1 MSWDTS
7 DPMVGEK
14 VYIQLMGGDEEL
26 ATVLAVSTSTCNIRV
41 VDADGEVLVGNQ
53 WEPAA

>member
-1 MSWDTS
+1 MSWNTN

-14 VYIQLMGGDEEL
+14 VYIQTGYENDEI
-26 ATVLAVSTSTCNIRV
+26 ATVLAVSTKSDLIRV
-41 VDADGEVLVGNQ
+41 KALDGEVLIGNQ